1 MGVRAALARLPLPG
15 EADALLAR
23 LASAAAVGTLAA
35 AAPAA
40 TALLE
45 PLLRPSGEG
54 SADRA
59 ALARAF
65 APFLVRLVKLAF
77 GLLADQA
84 ACACERELHAAADL
98 AEAGVAGLE
107 ALRGALRGRP
117 HELEVQ
123 RYTLVRRLAGRRL
136 LARAAAQAERLLAA
150 ICARWGAP
158 PPDPDHAADA
168 AAGARTSVQPAGAR
182 AAHAGSG
189 GLPGGPA
196 VQRACGAP
204 LPRLPRPA
212 GGEPREDAAVVVG
225 TVLNLAA
232 CAAEG
237 HPGGDA
243 AQAALRL
250 LPAFDALEPWLRCA
264 GAARLCSCHCRS
276 GGSAAGCAVCS
287 ATAGLPL
294 PGGGGACCQH
304 LPKSVE
310 SHHQDE
316 RERLPHARHGA
327 LVTAGDSRGR
337 LLLSEAEA
345 GRQREALFR
354 SVYKVTRGTPPPRQ
368 TAAFLRTSPAR
379 PRHHRQTSAA
389 LRTSDMRRA
398 QQQRRVRPLQVS
410 ALCSLAPDMRF
421 VLRRASASCLIVSAA
436 AAGP

>member
-1 MGVRAALARLPLPG
+1 MILKKTGRQPTTMGVRAAQARLPLPG

-23 LASAAAVGTLAA
+23 LASAAAAGTLAA

-45 PLLRPSGEG
+45 SLLQPSGEG

-65 APFLVRLVKLAF
+65 APFLVHLVKLAF

-84 ACACERELHAAADL
+84 ACACDGELHAAADL
-98 AEAGVAGLE
+98 AEAGVSGLE

-158 PPDPDHAADA
+158 PLDPDGPADA
-168 AAGARTSVQPAGAR
+168 AAGARTSARTSAQPAGVR
-182 AAHAGSG
+182 AAHGGPG

-196 VQRACGAP
+196 AQRACGAP
-204 LPRLPRPA
+204 LPELPRPA

-250 LPAFDALEPWLRCA
+250 LPAADALEPWLRCA
-264 GAARLCSCHCRS
+264 GRGASARLI
-276 GGSAAGCAVCS
+276 A
-287 ATAGLPL
+287 
-294 PGGGGACCQH
+294 
-304 LPKSVE
+304 
-310 SHHQDE
+310 D
-316 RERLPHARHGA
+316 
-327 LVTAGDSRGR
+327 
-337 LLLSEAEA
+337 
-345 GRQREALFR
+345 
-354 SVYKVTRGTPPPRQ
+354 PR
-368 TAAFLRTSPAR
+368 
-379 PRHHRQTSAA
+379 AA
-389 LRTSDMRRA
+389 L
-398 QQQRRVRPLQVS
+398 
-410 ALCSLAPDMRF
+410 
-421 VLRRASASCLIVSAA
+421 
-436 AAGP
+436 

>member
-1 MGVRAALARLPLPG
+1 MGVRAAQARLPLPG

-23 LASAAAVGTLAA
+23 LASAAAAGTLAA

-40 TALLE
+40 PALLE

-65 APFLVRLVKLAF
+65 APFLVQLVKLAF

-158 PPDPDHAADA
+158 PPDPDGPADA
-168 AAGARTSVQPAGAR
+168 AAVARTSAQPAGAR
-182 AAHAGSG
+182 AALDEPG
-189 GLPGGPA
+189 GLPGGRA
-196 VQRACGAP
+196 AQRACGAA

-212 GGEPREDAAVVVG
+212 GGEPREDAAVVIG

-250 LPAFDALEPWLRCA
+250 LPALDALEPWLRCA
-264 GAARLCSCHCRS
+264 GRGASAQFIAEY
-276 GGSAAGCAVCS
+276 GGSAAGRAVLLCHCWAS
-287 ATAGLPL
+287 TAGGWWCLLPAL
-294 PGGGGACCQH
+294 AQGCGVASPGRA
-304 LPKSVE
+304 
-310 SHHQDE
+310 
-316 RERLPHARHGA
+316 GA
-327 LVTAGDSRGR
+327 LASRAPRSTRDRGGVRGR
-337 LLLSEAEA
+337 LLSSEAEA

-354 SVYKVTRGTPPPRQ
+354 SVYKVTRKTPPPRQ
-368 TAAFLRTSPAR
+368 TTAFLRTSPAR
-379 PRHHRQTSAA
+379 PRHHRQRLLPCARLTCAGHSSYAACDHSRCLRSAA
-389 LRTSDMRRA
+389 
-398 QQQRRVRPLQVS
+398 
-410 ALCSLAPDMRF
+410 
-421 VLRRASASCLIVSAA
+421 
-436 AAGP
+436 